1 MSLELLLHA
10 AKFLEQQ
17 EESCKDEEASE
28 EAVAEGGVKR
38 EVLYRR
44 AGEPFTRSVGVTT
57 GGSHPRHHHQQQNAH
72 AGVAPVSPP
81 PTPRTAPSSPAHAR
95 DDLAHQ
101 RRIHTL
107 TPPSAGVVG
116 GGVRTSLGIVGISV
130 GGGQQQHHP
139 HHLQH
144 HQQTQQQ
151 PQQPQPQQ
159 QQQHPQHPHQNQHQH
174 QQTSPRASLS
184 YPGSPAASP
193 PHAVTPRTSAASPL
207 GLVSAFRQDS
217 SSPPTSTT
225 SSSDAGVAP
234 RPHNDALHPH
244 LTNGVSRPN
253 GLAKSLSLSPPSH
266 STFQH
271 HGLYAAEENLYKDDK
286 KRSGSTPSRE
296 VHNKL
301 EKNRRAHLKECFE
314 TLRRQLPSMDDK
326 KISNQTILKAAHR
339 YIQNL
344 KRKEREYEHE
354 MERLAREKIAHQ
366 QNLATLKKE
375 LSARWDHID
384 FSTLLPDAASL
395 DQHRD
400 KETKSTTTASEQ
412 PDLDEEAARDAGT
425 QASPSTSS
433 DPPSSLSPRL
443 HINQSQ
449 GAPSFTTIETT
460 NINGL
465 GAAGP
470 RDNFADPNQ
479 PLNLSTSMVDS
490 ARASPRN
497 QQAVNQAR
505 SPLHNGEWGA
515 RQASPHYGQAH
526 YDATTSTQE
535 EVWVTHAVTT
545 MTPTVTRD
553 TVTTAHSEHLPII
566 GNTGIHLPAQLVA
579 GGMQL
584 NGAPGGLLGQTAIQV
599 ITPEGYKLL
608 PADHAPNG
616 SKPLTITLA
625 HPAEGLDRTDNAEEV
640 KTSAGPM
647 MVALNK
653 NGVSALHLAVPTT
666 ARSLNQSQGTNGT
679 VTTVPLNLSVGGTAT
694 VKVSQAA
701 TSSLIPSYLPIT
713 HANGI
718 TQLVSGLS
726 SNMGTLVPGI
736 GTPLVAPLV
745 VSQPQRAVV
754 PCNVTTVGTKGLKA
768 TAVGGNATS
777 VPLVPAQYATSL
789 TGGALGGLVK
799 PVVVVSAPAAVAGM
813 MAGAHTV
820 ASGKP

>member
-1 MSLELLLHA
+1 MCIPCSIA
-10 AKFLEQQ
+10 
-17 EESCKDEEASE
+17 DEEASE

-81 PTPRTAPSSPAHAR
+81 PTPRTALPVQQPCPRRPRPPAA
-95 DDLAHQ
+95 
-101 RRIHTL
+101 IHTL
-107 TPPSAGVVG
+107 TPPSAGVSWAG
-116 GGVRTSLGIVGISV
+116 
-130 GGGQQQHHP
+130 
-139 HHLQH
+139 
-144 HQQTQQQ
+144 
-151 PQQPQPQQ
+151 
-159 QQQHPQHPHQNQHQH
+159 
-174 QQTSPRASLS
+174 
-184 YPGSPAASP
+184 
-193 PHAVTPRTSAASPL
+193 AASPL

-616 SKPLTITLA
+616 SKPLTITITLA